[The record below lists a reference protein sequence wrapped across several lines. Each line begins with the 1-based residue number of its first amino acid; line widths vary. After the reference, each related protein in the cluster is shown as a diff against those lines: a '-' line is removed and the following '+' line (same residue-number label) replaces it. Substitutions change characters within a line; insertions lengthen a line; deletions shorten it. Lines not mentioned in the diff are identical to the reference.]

1 MASKKNNSSD
11 KNSLKYQVGKSIRR
25 YLRELDG
32 NKSSDVYPIV
42 LKEVEA
48 PLLFEIMKYCNGN
61 QSEASKMLGLNRGT
75 LRTKLKEYDLLK
87 INKK

>member
-1 MASKKNNSSD
+1 MVSKKNNSSD

-32 NKSSDVYPIV
+32 NKSSDVYPMV

-48 PLLFEIMKYCNGN
+48 PLLF
-61 QSEASKMLGLNRGT
+61 
-75 LRTKLKEYDLLK
+75 
-87 INKK
+87 